1 MSEFSVRGKRVV
13 VVGGAASGV
22 AAARLLAD
30 RGAAVTLTD
39 LRPALEN
46 EEALRAAGVA
56 LALGAHPVEL
66 LTGAD
71 LVVVSPGVAAAQP
84 SVAAARE
91 AGVPVIGEIELASRW
106 LRGRIVAIT
115 GTKGKSTTTALT
127 GRILAAAGLHAPVG
141 GNIGTP
147 LSSHVAASTPASVHV
162 VEVSSFQLET
172 TDTFHPWIAALLN
185 LTADHLDRHAD
196 AAEYA
201 AAKARIFARQTPQDV
216 AVVNA
221 DDPRALAMAGAGR
234 ARLVRFARE
243 AGIDEGVTVAG
254 GWIVERGAAG
264 DTELMRVSDV
274 RLIGPHL
281 LADVL
286 AAAAIARAAGVQAR
300 AIAGAV
306 ASFTG
311 LEHAMEFVDEIGGV
325 RFVND
330 SKATNVD
337 AARHA
342 IETFGPGLAV
352 IMGGRFKGGDLRT
365 LRPALEERRATV
377 VAIGEAAPL
386 MEDAFVGAAT
396 VARAGSMAEAVRTAL
411 AAAAPDGSV
420 LLAPA
425 CASFDMF
432 ENYAAR
438 GRAFKAEVAAL
449 RRDERETKGVR

>member
-1 MSEFSVRGKRVV
+1 MSEFTVRGKRVV

-30 RGAAVTLTD
+30 RGAAVTITD
-39 LRPALEN
+39 LRPALDDEG
-46 EEALRAAGVA
+46 ALRAAGVA
-56 LALGAHPVEL
+56 LALGAHPIGL

-71 LVVVSPGVAAAQP
+71 LVVVSPGVPAAQP
-84 SVAAARE
+84 SVAAARA

-115 GTKGKSTTTALT
+115 GTKGKSTTTALV
-127 GRILAAAGLHAPVG
+127 GRMLTAAGLHAPVG

-201 AAKARIFARQTPQDV
+201 AVKARIFARQTRQDV

-221 DDPRALAMAGAGR
+221 DDPRALAMAGAGQ

-243 AGIDEGVTVAG
+243 AEINAGVTVAG

-264 DTELMRVSDV
+264 DAALMRVSDV

-286 AAAAIARAAGVQAR
+286 AAAAIARAIDVPAQ

-306 ASFTG
+306 SSFTG
-311 LEHAMEFVDEIGGV
+311 LEHAMESVDEIRGV

-352 IMGGRFKGGDLRT
+352 IMGGRFKGGDLRE

-386 MEDAFVGAAT
+386 MEDAFGGAAT
-396 VARAGSMAEAVRTAL
+396 VARAGSMAEAVRTAM
-411 AAAAPDGSV
+411 AAASPGGSV

-449 RRDERETKGVR
+449 RREMEETEGAR